1 MSENPYQHQ
10 PQNSEGQ
17 YGSYGTPVGQH
28 ASYGTP
34 EPQYGYGA
42 GGHVPV
48 APPAYGYDA
57 TSQEA
62 NSAATLSL
70 VFGILAV
77 VLLPIVFG
85 PLAVW
90 QARKAE
96 RLGKPATAG
105 KVLGWIGIVLAIIG
119 VIVVGI
125 MLVAMFAGA
134 PYYGG

>member
-1 MSENPYQHQ
+1 MSENPYQPTQ
-10 PQNSEGQ
+10 PQQSPQGQ
-17 YGSYGTPVGQH
+17 YGSYNTG
-28 ASYGTP
+28 
-34 EPQYGYGA
+34 GYA
-42 GGHVPV
+42 PA

-77 VLLPIVFG
+77 VLFPIVFG

-90 QARKAE
+90 QAKKAE

-105 KVLGWIGIVLAIIG
+105 KVLGWIGIVMAVVAVVVLVFAFILAM
-119 VIVVGI
+119 VG
-125 MLVAMFAGA
+125 AGSST
-134 PYYGG
+134 GF

>member
-1 MSENPYQHQ
+1 MSENPYQPYQQQHSQ
-10 PQNSEGQ
+10 EGQ
-17 YGSYGTPVGQH
+17 YGSYG
-28 ASYGTP
+28 
-34 EPQYGYGA
+34 A
-42 GGHVPV
+42 GGHVPA

-62 NSAATLSL
+62 NSAATMSL

-90 QARKAE
+90 QAKKAE

-105 KVLGWIGIVLAIIG
+105 KVLGWIGIVMVIIG
-119 VIVVGI
+119 IIAGIAFVVLMASAPVSSGI
-125 MLVAMFAGA
+125 
-134 PYYGG
+134 

>member
-1 MSENPYQHQ
+1 MSENPYQPTQ
-10 PQNSEGQ
+10 PQHSPQGE
-17 YGSYGTPVGQH
+17 YGSYG
-28 ASYGTP
+28 
-34 EPQYGYGA
+34 A
-42 GGHVPV
+42 GGYAPA

-62 NSAATLSL
+62 NSAATLAL

-90 QARKAE
+90 QAKKAE

-105 KVLGWIGIVLAIIG
+105 KVLGWIGIVMVIIG
-119 VIVVGI
+119 VVVG
-125 MLVAMFAGA
+125 VFMFFAVVMGAGG
-134 PYYGG
+134 Y

>member
-1 MSENPYQHQ
+1 MSESPYQPTQ
-10 PQNSEGQ
+10 PQQSPQGQ
-17 YGSYGTPVGQH
+17 YGSYNT
-28 ASYGTP
+28 
-34 EPQYGYGA
+34 
-42 GGHVPV
+42 GGHTPV

-57 TSQEA
+57 TPQEA

-90 QARKAE
+90 QAKKAE

-105 KVLGWIGIVLAIIG
+105 KVLGWIGIVMAIIG
-119 VIVVGI
+119 VLVFGFMIIVAIV
-125 MLVAMFAGA
+125 GA
-134 PYYGG
+134 PASGF